1 MDSLMLQQSC
11 IPTKVL
17 SADCAGE
24 RFLFQ
29 MSFVVSKEARG
40 TAEGFLTFLAL
51 VEALPCMDSLVN
63 HQVGLPAE
71 SLPTFCTHK
80 HLLSCVDLQMGQEPA
95 VPLEALSTFW
105 TLEGF
110 LFTVQFL
117 AIGAQDEF
125 SGVSFFMRGIMTGC
139 PPLWVLGSMYPRQL
153 LLLQVFRE
161 TFLLLTVP
169 QNTVP

>member
-1 MDSLMLQQSC
+1 MLQQSC

-24 RFLFQ
+24 GFFLQ
-29 MSFVVSKEARG
+29 MCFVVSKEARG

-51 VEALPCMDSLVN
+51 VEALPCMDSLVS

-80 HLLSCVDLQMGQEPA
+80 HLFSCVDLQVGQEPA

-110 LFTVQFL
+110 LLAVQFL
-117 AIGAQDEF
+117 GIGAQDEF
-125 SGVSFFMRGIMTGC
+125 PGVSFFMRGIITGC
-139 PPLWVLGSMYPRQL
+139 PPLWALGSMYLRQF

-161 TFLLLTVP
+161 AFLLLIVP
-169 QNTVP
+169 QNAVP